1 MGGTVDGS
9 AGRGPR
15 RFGVLRV
22 LLQQL
27 GPMLG
32 LSAGHEVRAVLGP
45 AADGDVAH
53 GIVRLLVEGPA
64 LPSMSPG
71 ARELM
76 EFPAYR
82 WPDGWTSFPAGM
94 TGDVRPRPDR
104 ASPGIEP
111 TAPGFDV
118 LSAAPSSQSLGDL
131 LGASGAGSKA
141 KGRSRWA
148 RLVPRFASGSAAT
161 RRDLAHGATVRG
173 VRCDG
178 GHSGAGPV
186 AVGRGVLPG
195 ASAAEATGVRCAVD
209 GENRELL
216 VWRALPEGGRHEAS
230 PLGAGCGGPT
240 AGWRGCR
247 GARRWST
254 PTTERF
260 VPQEYRL
267 RGVGWRPYGYSG
279 MCGGLGCYPGQL
291 AGSAWDAW
299 NGWDDGAA
307 GVCVCGDWLGG
318 GAWPAAIA
326 AWGVH
331 VGRECGDVDGGGPH
345 G

>member
-111 TAPGFDV
+111 TAPGSDV

-131 LGASGAGSKA
+131 LGAC
-141 KGRSRWA
+141 
-148 RLVPRFASGSAAT
+148 
-161 RRDLAHGATVRG
+161 RRRIEGE
-173 VRCDG
+173 
-178 GHSGAGPV
+178 GPV
-186 AVGRGVLPG
+186 AVGK
-195 ASAAEATGVRCAVD
+195 ASAEVCFRLGGDPAGSRARRQPYAAYGVMAATPERALSLLAGACCRAHRLLKPQGERCAVD

-216 VWRALPEGGRHEAS
+216 VWRALPEVVQHES
-230 PLGAGCGGPT
+230 EPLGRLM
-240 AGWRGCR
+240 WRAYCR
-247 GARRWST
+247 LAW
-254 PTTERF
+254 
-260 VPQEYRL
+260 L
-267 RGVGWRPYGYSG
+267 
-279 MCGGLGCYPGQL
+279 PG
-291 AGSAWDAW
+291 
-299 NGWDDGAA
+299 GAA
-307 GVCVCGDWLGG
+307 V
-318 GAWPAAIA
+318 
-326 AWGVH
+326 
-331 VGRECGDVDGGGPH
+331 VDTDD
-345 G
+345 